1 MDRGPSTMEFGYSWS
16 SGGDICGTT
25 TGGDVALAWGRGR
38 QGDLADCQLTILVVT
53 VVAVKVQA
61 RVRMAPRRNGK
72 RMIRRVVASPRG
84 ALASFV
90 KMKYFGR
97 HVGGRILTVSGSTES
112 VRCE

>member
-1 MDRGPSTMEFGYSWS
+1 MEFGYSWS
-16 SGGDICGTT
+16 SGGDFGTT
-25 TGGDVALAWGRGR
+25 TGRDVALAWGRGR

-61 RVRMAPRRNGK
+61 RVRMAPRRNG
-72 RMIRRVVASPRG
+72 RRIRRVVASPRG

-97 HVGGRILTVSGSTES
+97 HVGGRILSGSTES